1 MLGFLFKPRP
11 YPAFVL
17 LAIIITIFGVMAI
30 VKISVIAGAVLIA
43 AALVLLVSFIRGLK
57 QDLEVSRIGITTTV
71 RITRVE
77 QQGGTYRGEHYD
89 VWQVHYTFQ
98 DRQGVTHEDVMP
110 LDDRAE
116 AKKYHPG
123 GTAQL
128 RYHPDN
134 PSIFRWIG

>member
-1 MLGFLFKPRP
+1 MKALAALGKPRP
-11 YPAFVL
+11 EPAFALLSLILIGIGVALRPIGIVLIVAGVVL
-17 LAIIITIFGVMAI
+17 LIN
-30 VKISVIAGAVLIA
+30 
-43 AALVLLVSFIRGLK
+43 FIRAVK
-57 QDLEVSRIGITTTV
+57 QDLEVNKIGITTTV

-77 QQGGTYRGEHYD
+77 QKSGTSRGEHYD
-89 VWQVHYTFQ
+89 VWQVYYTFQ

-110 LDDRAE
+110 IDDDE
-116 AKKYHPG
+116 EGKKYHPG